1 MSMNSLSTSL
11 TNSSPPSPNIRG
23 LPPKGAVLLAMNR
36 PGRLGY
42 STADASGRRSVSP
55 DCPAFVNAGPATVNA
70 SPAEFVKRRMWAWP
84 GMRAEIIQP
93 TNCERIDYRYC
104 GPLHLLAVYDEV
116 VRVDGETSVEGL
128 PRSCLHDLRKKFT
141 FVPAGHPYREWHTP
155 RTPSRVGY
163 FFFDPERM
171 PIQAQTLCD
180 ALAPRLHFEDAPL
193 WDTVRKL
200 MTALGNAV
208 AGEDNEPY
216 LEALGVV
223 LAHELTRLDT
233 RSSRTGPPMRGGL
246 AAWQQRIVTAYI
258 EEHLAEQVPLATL
271 AQLVRLSPFYF
282 CRAFKQ
288 SFGMP
293 PHRYHINR
301 RIDHAKT
308 LLAKPDPSVTE
319 IGLAV
324 GFSET
329 SSFTASF
336 RKVTGLTPTSYHRSL
351 C

>member
-1 MSMNSLSTSL
+1 
-11 TNSSPPSPNIRG
+11 
-23 LPPKGAVLLAMNR
+23 
-36 PGRLGY
+36 
-42 STADASGRRSVSP
+42 
-55 DCPAFVNAGPATVNA
+55 VNA

-93 TNCERIDYRYC
+93 TNCEKIEYRYC

-128 PRSCLHDLRKKFT
+128 PRSSLHDLRKKFT
-141 FVPAGHPYREWHTP
+141 FVPAGHAYHESHEP
-155 RTPSRVGY
+155 RMPGRVAY
-163 FFFDPERM
+163 FLFDPATT
-171 PIQAQTLCD
+171 PIPPQTAPG
-180 ALAPRLHFEDAPL
+180 ALAPRLHFEDAAL
-193 WDTVRKL
+193 WDTAQKL
-200 MTALGNAV
+200 MRLMGNAV
-208 AGEDNEPY
+208 AGEVVESY

-223 LAHELTRLDT
+223 LAHELARLDS
-233 RSSRTGPPMRGGL
+233 RSSRMRPPMRGGL

-258 EEHLAEQVPLATL
+258 DQHLAEQVPLATL

-301 RIDHAKT
+301 RIDYAKT